1 MIETKPI
8 ALVGEAWGSHEDKTH
23 TPFVGASGIELLS
36 QLEEAGLTELTAEDR
51 TFIAKFWDKGDP
63 FMTEMVWKMHPEFAR
78 FNVFNFHPHANKLEA
93 LCTGKKEALET
104 GTKIMLDYPSLIK
117 GKYVDEDYRPHVER
131 LGNDL
136 YNLDPNLVICLGN
149 TPLWAL
155 AGKTGITKLRG
166 TTISSTHTIAGL
178 KLLPTYHPA
187 AILRQYELRPVAVM
201 DLMKARRE
209 AAFPEIRR
217 PKRLIWTEPSLEDI
231 RTFINEYIV
240 EEATDIVKC
249 RRLSVDIETAGSQVT
264 IVGFAPSPTL
274 ALVIPFFDERAKGR
288 SYWPTAKDEREAWR
302 LIAGVL
308 SNEAVK
314 KVFQNGLYDIAFILR
329 SVGIPVMGAEH
340 DTMLLHHAL
349 QPESLKGLGFLG
361 SIYTDEGPWK
371 NERKH
376 VSTIKRDE

>member
-1 MIETKPI
+1 MTSKPVI
-8 ALVGEAWGSHEDKTH
+8 LLGEAWGQHEEKLRTG
-23 TPFVGASGIELLS
+23 FVGASGVELLNM
-36 QLEEAGLTELTAEDR
+36 LDEAGLLSLSAED
-51 TFIAKFWDKGDP
+51 TSFIAKFWESGDP
-63 FMTEMVWKMHPEFAR
+63 SMIDMVWRMHPEFYR
-78 FNVFNFHPHANKLEA
+78 TNVFNLHPHANKLET
-93 LCTGKKEALET
+93 LCGPKAEALL
-104 GTKIMLDYPSLIK
+104 GYPALIK
-117 GKYVDEDYRPHVER
+117 GKWAHSSLQAELDR
-131 LGNDL
+131 LGEELVD
-136 YNLDPNLVICLGN
+136 LDPNLIICLGN

-166 TTISSTHTIAGL
+166 TTIESTHTAAGF

-187 AILRQYELRPVAVM
+187 AVLRQYELRPVAVM

-217 PKRLIWTEPSLEDI
+217 PQRLIWTEPSLDDI
-231 RTFINEYIV
+231 RKFINDHIL
-240 EEATDIVKC
+240 EEATQTVRC
-249 RRLSVDIETAGSQVT
+249 RCLSVDIETAGSQVT
-264 IVGFAPSPTL
+264 IVGLAPSPTL

-288 SYWPTAKDEREAWR
+288 SYWPTAQAERQAWG

-308 SNEAVK
+308 SNQAVK
-314 KVFQNGLYDIAFILR
+314 KVFQNGLYDIAFLLR
-329 SVGIPVMGAEH
+329 SVGIGVRGTEH